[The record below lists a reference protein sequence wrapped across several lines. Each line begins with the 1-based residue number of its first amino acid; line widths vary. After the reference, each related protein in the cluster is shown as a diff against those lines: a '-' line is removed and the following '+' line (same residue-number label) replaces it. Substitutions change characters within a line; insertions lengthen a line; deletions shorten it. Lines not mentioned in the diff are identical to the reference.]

1 MCGPGHRCNWIDFVL
16 KGMTLEVFLKED
28 YFKITSHMFGNE
40 FGRGSRIRIY
50 EGIWIER
57 FCSFEVETNPSR
69 ESENPRTSITFFFS
83 ISLSTATD
91 KSLVCSLQQ
100 SADWGFES
108 QFPSLINPDNFPQ
121 TSSPISVLNGILIS
135 PIYCRVWRVQQTLA
149 CPKQLSTLDEPP
161 VSNFVLKTHPALFC
175 AWDGG
180 FREEDLF
187 LFSILDST

>member
-1 MCGPGHRCNWIDFVL
+1 MGWINDPHL
-16 KGMTLEVFLKED
+16 WR
-28 YFKITSHMFGNE
+28 N
-40 FGRGSRIRIY
+40 
-50 EGIWIER
+50 
-57 FCSFEVETNPSR
+57 VEWKMLFFWGWDKSNQ
-69 ESENPRTSITFFFS
+69 RTSITFFFS

-108 QFPSLINPDNFPQ
+108 QFSPKTNPDNFPQ
-121 TSSPISVLNGILIS
+121 TSSPISVLNWILIS

-175 AWDGG
+175 AWDGW
-180 FREEDLF
+180 FQEEDLF
-187 LFSILDST
+187 LFSILDSTKHQEFSSRNFSANIPVSTLL